1 MTNTEASHPETVSV
15 EISGCSPD
23 DARVVFD
30 VLSACFASDRDA
42 GETPQQQDEARP
54 MVWLSTYDIADSR
67 TGNCP
72 PAKLSASV
80 QADVQGGYWAVNR
93 FREALDEI
101 FTVEETAAASGDQ
114 ELELHLLL
122 GSR

>member
-42 GETPQQQDEARP
+42 GDAPQQQDESRP
-54 MVWLSTYDIADSR
+54 MVWLGTYDIADSH

-72 PAKLSASV
+72 PAKLSSSV
-80 QADVQGGYWAVNR
+80 QADVQGGYWAVDR
-93 FREALDEI
+93 FREALGEM
-101 FTVEETAAASGDQ
+101 FTVQETAAASGDQ
-114 ELELHLLL
+114 ERELHLLL
-122 GSR
+122 ESR

>member
-1 MTNTEASHPETVSV
+1 MTNTEASRPESVSV

-30 VLSACFASDRDA
+30 TLSACFASDRDA
-42 GETPQQQDEARP
+42 GDAPRQQDESRP
-54 MVWLSTYDIADSR
+54 MVWLGTYDIADAH

-72 PAKLSASV
+72 PARLSSSV
-80 QADVQGGYWAVNR
+80 QADVQGGYWAVDR
-93 FREALDEI
+93 FRAALDEM
-101 FTVEETAAASGDQ
+101 FTVQETAAASGDQ
-114 ELELHLLL
+114 ERELHLLL